1 MGITSLTDAQHA
13 HELVESAESAARLKR
28 ETFER
33 HPNLALDANWP
44 LIANFIARDQ
54 SPLNTANIEQAI
66 GILLGPPPRLAVLSD
81 VELQARQQQ
90 MADTICVSQFQ
101 RTFKPSEAESWSKKL
116 YELARD
122 KRHRYLV
129 SLSRVELMDLVE
141 REKARPAIL
150 AAKKASRPAFDS
162 NVILGGKQAYELAFA
177 AELEQLASLDIEQL
191 ERITAPAQSL
201 DEAKAD
207 YESRHPEAVGASPVH
222 FGDELKRHNAR
233 SEQVEQR
240 DVPDGVVISYTRAEL
255 ISMNRNEYKRL
266 FMRPNGNGGFE
277 YKPGYA
283 AAIER
288 ILHGE
293 MTEGAQL
300 RDQALRNRI

>member
-1 MGITSLTDAQHA
+1 MGITSLTEAQHA
-13 HELVESAESAARLKR
+13 QELVESEESAARLKK

-44 LIANFIARDQ
+44 LITNFIARDQ
-54 SPLNTANIEQAI
+54 SVLNTANIEQAI

-90 MADTICVSQFQ
+90 MADTICSTQFT
-101 RTFKPSEAESWSKKL
+101 RTFRPSERESWSAKL
-116 YELARD
+116 YKMAEE
-122 KRHRYLV
+122 KRNRFLV
-129 SLSRVELMDLVE
+129 ALSRVDLMDLVE
-141 REKARPAIL
+141 REKARPTIL

-162 NVILGGKQAYELAFA
+162 NVILGGKQAYEAAFA
-177 AELEQLASLDIEQL
+177 AELEQLASLDIEEL
-191 ERITAPAQSL
+191 EKVSAPAMSL

-207 YESRHPEAVGASPVH
+207 YRLRHPEAVGSQPVH
-222 FGDELKRHNAR
+222 FGDEAKQFNSR
-233 SEQVEQR
+233 SEEVENR
-240 DVPDGVVISYTRAEL
+240 DNPNGVVISYTRAEL

>member
-1 MGITSLTDAQHA
+1 MGIQTIAQFYEA
-13 HELVESAESAARLKR
+13 RESAQAATNEQVKR
-28 ETFER
+28 SFLEKYPQFDR
-33 HPNLALDANWP
+33 DCNWP
-44 LIANFIARDQ
+44 LIKM
-54 SPLNTANIEQAI
+54 AI
-66 GILLGPPPRLAVLSD
+66 GDRPITVENAELAAEANKTRLAIVSD
-81 VELQARQQQ
+81 VDLAAEQQQ
-90 MADTICVSQFQ
+90 MADGICATQFT
-101 RTFKPSEAESWSKKL
+101 RKFRPSERESWSAKL
-116 YELARD
+116 YAMAQE
-122 KRHRYLV
+122 KRNHFLV
-129 SLSRVELMDLVE
+129 SLSRADLKDLVK
-141 REKARPAIL
+141 REAARPAIL
-150 AAKKASRPAFDS
+150 TAKRASRPAFNS
-162 NVILGGKQAYELAFA
+162 NVILGGKAAYDAAFD
-177 AELEQLASLDIEQL
+177 AELEILASMDIEEL
-191 ERITAPAQSL
+191 EKVSAPAMSL